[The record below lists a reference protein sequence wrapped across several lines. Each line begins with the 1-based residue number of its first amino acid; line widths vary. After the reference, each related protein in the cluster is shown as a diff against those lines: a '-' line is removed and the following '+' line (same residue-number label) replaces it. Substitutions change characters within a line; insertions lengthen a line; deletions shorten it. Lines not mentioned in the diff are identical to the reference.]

1 MSQIAKNYFSEE
13 EYLRLEE
20 SSVEKHEYYLGEI
33 FLMAGGSERHNLIS
47 SNTLGEL
54 WSNLRGKNCRTYN
67 SDMRVK
73 AEPNSL
79 HTYPDV
85 SVVCGEPR
93 FAAGRSDTIVNPILI
108 AEILSPSTEKYDRSQ
123 KFELYRAING
133 FEHYLIIDQAR
144 VYVEYHHKISPSKWE
159 MEIFEERTQTF
170 KIEGLGIEIS
180 LTNLYDKVAFDSPH

>member
-1 MSQIAKNYFSEE
+1 MSHFAKNYFSED
-13 EYLRLEE
+13 EYLRSEE

-33 FLMAGGSERHNLIS
+33 FLMAGGSERHNLIA

-73 AEPNSL
+73 IEPNGL

-108 AEILSPSTEKYDRSQ
+108 AEVLSPSTEKFDRSQ
-123 KFELYRAING
+123 KFELYRAIPG

-144 VYVEYHHKISPSKWE
+144 LYLEYHHKISPSKWE
-159 MEIFEERTQTF
+159 MEIFEGRNQTL
-170 KIEGLGIEIS
+170 KIEGLVIEIS
-180 LTNLYDKVAFDSPH
+180 LANLYDKVVFDTQ